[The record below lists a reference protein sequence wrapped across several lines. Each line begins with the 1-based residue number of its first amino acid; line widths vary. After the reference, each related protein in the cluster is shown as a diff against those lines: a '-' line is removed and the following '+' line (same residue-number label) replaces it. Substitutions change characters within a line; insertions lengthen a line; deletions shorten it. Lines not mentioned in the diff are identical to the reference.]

1 MAAPNYVPPPAFA
14 REAMVGAARKAPS
27 SSIAEERYAP
37 DTLLQAGPGV
47 PRWRY
52 VAYPFGWSGPV
63 ESAQTVRFMVLRPWL
78 VSVWR
83 VLGVALLALLFTRLA
98 RGSLDVKPAWRGW
111 FSGGA
116 APALALALA
125 GMLACA
131 PSHASSTPDPE
142 LLNEL
147 KARLLEPA
155 KCVPDC
161 ADYMAAQIAA
171 APENLEVTLQVA
183 SLSSVAVPL
192 PVVDR
197 FEPDAISID
206 GTAVAGVYRD
216 ADQHMWI
223 EVKPG
228 AHVVKFTGRLPAS
241 DAIEVLFP
249 WVPHQITVAG
259 NGWDISGVNAG
270 RLLGNTLELVR
281 RRAASGESTASQG
294 PSQFAPYVRIRRHFD
309 LNLDWLIETR
319 VERMAPEKGGF
330 TLQLP
335 LLTGERVLTDG
346 VTTMEGAQILAAF
359 DSDSDEFSWSSA
371 LPHADSLQLTAP
383 REKPWSE
390 VWTFT
395 VNPTWH
401 VEFAGVPA
409 VMPENMQSGNWTFE
423 YFPRPGET
431 LTLKITRPPAA
442 AGATLAIDA
451 VALDHSVGQRI
462 TGTTLRFDYRS
473 TRGGR
478 HDVSLPE
485 GARVTSFSV
494 DGKSIPIR
502 MEKSQLALSLIP
514 GSHSVQIDWET
525 FAGPSVRTRFP
536 RVDLQ
541 SPSSNLETVVR
552 MPAARWVLYAGGGG
566 IGPVILYW
574 GELVIF
580 LAAAYALGRVRQ
592 APLRT
597 YEWLLLGLG
606 LSTFS
611 WSVLLLFAGWIFA
624 MRWRETFPVQ
634 ELKPRRF
641 QLVQI
646 SLVILSLVAV
656 VSLVAAIPY
665 GLLANPDMRISGAG
679 QSVYELHWFND
690 KAGAVL
696 PAPWVLSLSLWW
708 YKAAMLMWAL
718 WLAFALARWL
728 PAAWRALGV
737 GGYWRKTQPTSRKT
751 ESTPTSEPAAPANF

>member
-1 MAAPNYVPPPAFA
+1 MGINAPPPMNTPVSA
-14 REAMVGAARKAPS
+14 VRKQSAPS
-27 SSIAEERYAP
+27 SSIAEETYAP

-63 ESAQTVRFMVLRPWL
+63 ESSQRVRFMVLRPWS

-98 RGSLDVKPAWRGW
+98 RGSLDVNPVRRGW
-111 FSGGA
+111 FSG
-116 APALALALA
+116 PAVPVLALGLA
-125 GMLACA
+125 CVLACA
-131 PSHASSTPDPE
+131 SSRASSTPDPE

-147 KARLLEPA
+147 KTRLLAPA

-161 ADYMAAQIAA
+161 ADYMAAQLVV
-171 APENLEVTLQVA
+171 APANIEVTLQVA
-183 SLSSVAVPL
+183 ALSSVAVPL

-197 FEPDAISID
+197 FEPDTISVD
-206 GTAVAGVYRD
+206 GTTVSGVYRD
-216 ADQHMWI
+216 TDQRMWI
-223 EVKPG
+223 AVEPG
-228 AHVVKFTGRLPAS
+228 AHIVKFSGRLPSS
-241 DAIEVLFP
+241 DAIQVLFP
-249 WVPHQITVAG
+249 WVPHAITAAG
-259 NGWDISGVNAG
+259 KGWDISGISTG

-281 RRAASGESTASQG
+281 RRAASGESPASQG
-294 PSQFAPYVRIRRHFD
+294 PSQFAPYVRVRRHFD

-335 LLTGERVLTDG
+335 LLKGERVLTNG
-346 VTTMEGAQILAAF
+346 VTTVEGAQILTVF
-359 DSDSDEFSWSSA
+359 DSDSAEFSWSSA
-371 LPHADSLQLTAP
+371 LPHSDSLHLTAP
-383 REKPWSE
+383 REKPWTE

-409 VMPENMQSGNWTFE
+409 VMPENTQSGDWTFE

-431 LTLKITRPPAA
+431 LTLEITRPVAA
-442 AGATLAIDA
+442 AGNTLAIDS
-451 VALDHSVGQRI
+451 VALDYNVGQRI

-478 HDVSLPE
+478 HGISLPE
-485 GARVTSFSV
+485 GARVTFFTV
-494 DGKSIPIR
+494 DGKSAPIR
-502 MEKSQLALSLIP
+502 VEKSELALSLSP
-514 GSHSVQIDWET
+514 GSHSVQIDWESP
-525 FAGPSVRTRFP
+525 AGASVHSHFP

-541 SPSSNLETVVR
+541 SPGSNVESVVR
-552 MPAARWVLYAGGGG
+552 MPAARWVLFAGGAG

-574 GELVIF
+574 GELLIF
-580 LAAAYALGRVRQ
+580 LAVAYALGHVRQ

-606 LSTFS
+606 LSNFS

-641 QLVQI
+641 RLMQI
-646 SLVILSLVAV
+646 SLVVLSAAAV
-656 VSLVAAIPY
+656 VLLVTAIPY
-665 GLLANPDMRISGAG
+665 GLLANPDMRISGVG

-690 KAGAVL
+690 KTGAVL

-718 WLAFALARWL
+718 WLAFALTRWL

-737 GGYWRKTQPTSRKT
+737 GGYWRKT
-751 ESTPTSEPAAPANF
+751 ESAPISEPAAAVDL